1 MQIMRMQKTSSPT
14 KISAES
20 ARRIGGLLD
29 NWRGHQKHED
39 LAEICGVT
47 QGQVSKILAGKF
59 TKVEGAVA
67 RLCELAGIDP
77 YMEAASTQKNTT
89 RLRLYKVLDQCWDG
103 SKEQAD
109 MLISLLQSASKL
121 ANGRAGR

>member
-1 MQIMRMQKTSSPT
+1 MQKTSST
-14 KISAES
+14 KISTES

-29 NWRGHQKHED
+29 KWRGHQKHED

-59 TKVEGAVA
+59 TKVEGAVV

-77 YMEAASTQKNTT
+77 YMEADSTQQNTT
-89 RLRLYKVLDQCWDG
+89 RLRLHKVLDQCWDG

-109 MLISLLQSASKL
+109 TLINLLQSASKL
-121 ANGRAGR
+121 ANDRTGR

>member
-1 MQIMRMQKTSSPT
+1 MRMRKVPLPK

-20 ARRIGGLLD
+20 AHRIGGLLD
-29 NWRGHQKHED
+29 KWRGHQKHED

-59 TKVEGAVA
+59 TRLEGTVM
-67 RLCELAGIDP
+67 RLCELARIDP
-77 YMEAASTQKNTT
+77 YAEAATAQKSTT
-89 RLRLYKVLDQCWDG
+89 RQRLYKVLDQCWDG

-109 MLISLLQSASKL
+109 TLINLLQSASKL
-121 ANGRAGR
+121 ASQRSNET